1 MYLAKKLYWLA
12 LAITSYL
19 YVSHS
24 RFVTGIEFRESSL
37 TINPKNTMTIQ
48 KGMVFSVHVGFAEL
62 SNPSAEDAAG
72 RTYALF
78 IGDTVLAGEAG
89 PGVELTAMSKKKIS
103 SIAIFMGVRTIIIY
117 YSPKNFAGQ
126 NFANPWQLPLIF
138 SCLSFFFDRQKKRKA
153 MDKPFL

>member
-1 MYLAKKLYWLA
+1 M
-12 LAITSYL
+12 
-19 YVSHS
+19 
-24 RFVTGIEFRESSL
+24 GIEFRESSL

-72 RTYALF
+72 KTYALF

-103 SIAIFMGVRTIIIY
+103 SIAIFMGVCNFNVHALAHVNAFRPLAANVRHTSCPHRMQRLVSIY
-117 YSPKNFAGQ
+117 RVYPPPSSIP
-126 NFANPWQLPLIF
+126 PDLEI
-138 SCLSFFFDRQKKRKA
+138 
-153 MDKPFL
+153 

>member
-1 MYLAKKLYWLA
+1 M
-12 LAITSYL
+12 
-19 YVSHS
+19 
-24 RFVTGIEFRESSL
+24 GIEFRESSL

-72 RTYALF
+72 RNYALF

-103 SIAIFMGVRTIIIY
+103 SIAIFMGVCNFNVHALAHVNAFRPLAANICHTSCPHRMQRLVSIDWVY
-117 YSPKNFAGQ
+117 PPPSPIPPN
-126 NFANPWQLPLIF
+126 LEI
-138 SCLSFFFDRQKKRKA
+138 
-153 MDKPFL
+153 

>member
-1 MYLAKKLYWLA
+1 M
-12 LAITSYL
+12 
-19 YVSHS
+19 YVSLYFS
-24 RFVTGIEFRESSL
+24 FVTGIEFRESSL

-48 KGMVFSVHVGFAEL
+48 RGMVFSVHLGFAEL

-103 SIAIFMGVRTIIIY
+103 SIAIFMGVCFFKLMY
-117 YSPKNFAGQ
+117 MYA
-126 NFANPWQLPLIF
+126 LIKLT
-138 SCLSFFFDRQKKRKA
+138 S
-153 MDKPFL
+153 

>member
-1 MYLAKKLYWLA
+1 M
-12 LAITSYL
+12 
-19 YVSHS
+19 
-24 RFVTGIEFRESSL
+24 TGIEFRESSL

-103 SIAIFMGVRTIIIY
+103 SIAIFMGVR
-117 YSPKNFAGQ
+117 
-126 NFANPWQLPLIF
+126 F
-138 SCLSFFFDRQKKRKA
+138 SIHD
-153 MDKPFL
+153 MT